1 MTLSSDQTSVSAVVF
16 DIGNV
21 LVGWEPEA
29 MFDRVIGP
37 ERRRQL
43 FDRVDIDAMNTSMD
57 RGAPFRETVYRTA
70 EAHPEF
76 ADEIRLWHDRWIE
89 MFRPVHRRSVHLL
102 RALRS
107 RGVPV
112 FALSNFGRDTIRIA
126 EAEMPFLRE
135 FDQRFI
141 SGELGCLKPEP
152 EIYRIVERECGHA
165 PERLLFTD
173 DRDENILGA
182 TSRGWQGH
190 VFETPSGFAECLVNH
205 GLLDREEAF
214 PDEGGS

>member
-21 LVGWEPEA
+21 LVAWEPEA
-29 MFDRVIGP
+29 MFDRVIGS

-43 FDRVDIDAMNTSMD
+43 FDRVDIEAMNTSMD
-57 RGAPFRETVYRTA
+57 RGAPFRETVYQTA

-76 ADEIRLWHDRWIE
+76 AREIRLWHDRWIE
-89 MFRPVHRRSVHLL
+89 MFTPVHRHSVHLL
-102 RALRS
+102 RALRH
-107 RGVPV
+107 RGIPV
-112 FALSNFGRDTIRIA
+112 FALSNFGKDTIRIA
-126 EAEMPFLRE
+126 EAEMPFLLE

-173 DRDENILGA
+173 DRDENILA
-182 TSRGWQGH
+182 AESRGWQGH